1 MIIPDLNLLLF
12 AHCDAFPLHE
22 PARRWWS
29 ETLAGSRPVGLV
41 ESVVVVTKPK
51 TAGWL

>member
-29 ETLAGSRPVGLV
+29 ETLDEVADRDAERMGEIV
-41 ESVVVVTKPK
+41 
-51 TAGWL
+51 ACAQ